1 MKKITVLAIR
11 KNLMVGNALQENRK
25 ISIAVGKRF
34 LLNWG
39 SAYIGWFKLVAFPKS
54 KIHFKDTFI
63 SPWFASILN
72 VLSLK
77 NHRPNEFFFK
87 KKHCCLHFLSG
98 ITILIY
104 IHLFKVHDFVIS
116 QLNEMRTSMS
126 KMWETLSK
134 KIAELEVQ
142 TCARV
147 SYLKEH
153 FFIVAQNENG
163 LWLCLFVKNIVLIAC
178 NK

>member
-1 MKKITVLAIR
+1 
-11 KNLMVGNALQENRK
+11 
-25 ISIAVGKRF
+25 
-34 LLNWG
+34 
-39 SAYIGWFKLVAFPKS
+39 
-54 KIHFKDTFI
+54 
-63 SPWFASILN
+63 
-72 VLSLK
+72 
-77 NHRPNEFFFK
+77 
-87 KKHCCLHFLSG
+87 
-98 ITILIY
+98 
-104 IHLFKVHDFVIS
+104 
-116 QLNEMRTSMS
+116 MRTSMS
-126 KMWETLSK
+126 KMWETFSK